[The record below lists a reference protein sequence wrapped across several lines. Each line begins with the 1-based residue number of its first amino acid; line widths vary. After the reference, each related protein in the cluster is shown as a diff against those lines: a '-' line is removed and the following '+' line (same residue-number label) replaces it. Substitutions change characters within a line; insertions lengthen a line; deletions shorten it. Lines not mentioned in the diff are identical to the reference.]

1 MSQTEVDHLTI
12 SFYFL
17 TQVCVV
23 ALFLFVIERIQII
36 RPVGSITICA
46 ERTQQVVRLTIV
58 QNKLL
63 DVDRCSILVLEF
75 CVEIG
80 LSGDRSPQISLDGEI
95 YILIPANEGSQCFA
109 LEISVFSYCTVGCY
123 DLCAQLVLAIHIV
136 YGEGSSLRHSDG
148 IGVLANSS
156 LCLPFAFNL
165 SSSNLDAVVFAY
177 RFAFTFIVNVTM
189 LNESNYRSVNI
200 RGEDCKGTFVNQ
212 GSYKVGRQ
220 FLAINS
226 YSYES
231 NVCVINSLRTDNRN
245 GGEGRIPFVS
255 SIISVT
261 CKIERSQAVSGC
273 GENDPVLQISRSLSR
288 QIEQGL
294 FVLVSEQARIVLTSS
309 THHNNHGVALSESAF
324 GKCETEVSS
333 FIHFL
338 VGRKVG
344 IGRTAKDTC
353 YGGSRTAGQ
362 FNFDN
367 LAAYIRSGQHFSLRS
382 NPLVGSVEL
391 VAGTADDAILTGS
404 SRRIGE
410 LGCIGVCVNA
420 VYSPCVVTCVLSGSG
435 KSSSLAYISC
445 SRTVNSNFG
454 NRSRLVNEDGIA

>member
-63 DVDRCSILVLEF
+63 DVDRRSIFVLEF
-75 CVEIG
+75 SVEIG
-80 LSGDRSPQISLDGEI
+80 LSGDRSLQISLNSEI

-226 YSYES
+226 YSYERYI
-231 NVCVINSLRTDNRN
+231 NVIRLLRTDDGDGRN
-245 GGEGRIPFVS
+245 SRIPFVV
-255 SIISVT
+255 IIVIT
-261 CKIERSQAVSGC
+261 REIER
-273 GENDPVLQISRSLSR
+273 
-288 QIEQGL
+288 
-294 FVLVSEQARIVLTSS
+294 T
-309 THHNNHGVALSESAF
+309 
-324 GKCETEVSS
+324 
-333 FIHFL
+333 
-338 VGRKVG
+338 
-344 IGRTAKDTC
+344 
-353 YGGSRTAGQ
+353 
-362 FNFDN
+362 
-367 LAAYIRSGQHFSLRS
+367 
-382 NPLVGSVEL
+382 
-391 VAGTADDAILTGS
+391 
-404 SRRIGE
+404 
-410 LGCIGVCVNA
+410 
-420 VYSPCVVTCVLSGSG
+420 
-435 KSSSLAYISC
+435 
-445 SRTVNSNFG
+445 
-454 NRSRLVNEDGIA
+454 